1 MRQRGIAALAS
12 TKPAAAPGRPP
23 AASPDRQSRAGRRGG
38 GPDARQRADAALAHA
53 AWHELR
59 DDLVDYGA
67 GYLPSESPRALAARA
82 GTSLDLAEPALAV
95 LGRIALAEERARY
108 AAQPVSGAGLRQDSA
123 TIRRAIAAAVP
134 RRTRWRARLMPSSV
148 LTPALAAISQVADI
162 FGRLNPEWFGRAP
175 LDGAR
180 PDQARHGL
188 GRRGTRLG
196 GIRADRVS
204 PTSASTANGNPDSKQ
219 ELPVAAGSRQ

>member
-1 MRQRGIAALAS
+1 
-12 TKPAAAPGRPP
+12 
-23 AASPDRQSRAGRRGG
+23 
-38 GPDARQRADAALAHA
+38 
-53 AWHELR
+53 
-59 DDLVDYGA
+59 VDYGA

-108 AAQPVSGAGLRQDSA
+108 AARPVSGAGLRQDSA

-134 RRTRWRARLMPSSV
+134 RRTRWRAPLLPPSV
-148 LTPALAAISQVADI
+148 LTPSLTAISQVADI

-180 PDQARHGL
+180 PDRARHGL
-188 GRRGTRLG
+188 GRRGAGLG
-196 GIRADRVS
+196 GMRAGRVS
-204 PTSASTANGNPDSKQ
+204 RASTSTANGDPASRQ
-219 ELPVAAGSRQ
+219 EPPVAAGSRRQ